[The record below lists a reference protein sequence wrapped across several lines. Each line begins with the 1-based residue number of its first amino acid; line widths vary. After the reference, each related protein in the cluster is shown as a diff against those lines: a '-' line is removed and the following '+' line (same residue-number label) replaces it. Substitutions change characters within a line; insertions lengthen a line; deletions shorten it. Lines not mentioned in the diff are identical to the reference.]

1 MELLFKALAHETR
14 REVLTLLAINDMKSG
29 EITKQINLSSPAI
42 SNHLN
47 ILVTSGLVKRTKNN
61 RRRIYTIQKKEIKKV
76 ISFLDGLIDGKF

>member
-14 REVLTLLAINDMKSG
+14 REVLTLLSINDMKSG

-76 ISFLDGLIDGKF
+76 ISFLEGLIDGKF